1 VGELERS
8 RNLSQV
14 ELAAVLRRA
23 AELDAEGGL
32 PVPLGGLDPEVVE
45 AAAIEAGLS
54 PQAVRR
60 ALNEVLHP
68 DERTPDVYADGKLPS
83 REMVVEREVPGTPAE
98 VEARIGRFLR
108 RQRFEQ
114 KRVFADGS
122 RWAPRRGVVASLMKG
137 VDPGGKLS
145 LKQVRSV
152 SVTVSTM
159 GGTDD
164 SGGGTPS
171 TLVRV
176 ALDLTGV
183 RSIHTTWLGVG
194 GTAGGAAIVGSAVV
208 IGVDPLAL
216 VSLPVAGGLTYGG
229 HLVGRREVRS
239 EVEKIHTAVAGLLD
253 QLEHGERVASTR
265 RTRSRR
271 PPTRPRSS
279 HRDTIEP
286 TSDPLQEDDDQ

>member
-1 VGELERS
+1 MGELERS
-8 RNLSQV
+8 RNLTQA

-68 DERTPDVYADGKLPS
+68 DEHTPDVYADGKLPS
-83 REMVVEREVPGTPAE
+83 RQMVVEREVPGAAAD
-98 VEARIGRFLR
+98 VEPQIGRFLR
-108 RQRFEQ
+108 RQLFEQ

-122 RWAPRRGVVASLMKG
+122 RWAPRRGVAASVMKG
-137 VDPGGKLS
+137 LDPGGKLS

-152 SVTVSTM
+152 SVTVSEM
-159 GGTDD
+159 GAVEADAA
-164 SGGGTPS
+164 PS
-171 TLVRV
+171 VLVRV

-194 GTAGGAAIVGSAVV
+194 AAAGGAAMVGSAAV

-216 VSLPVAGGLTYGG
+216 VSIPVAGGLTAGG
-229 HLVGRREVRS
+229 HFIGRHEART
-239 EVEKIHTAVAGLLD
+239 EVERIHTAVAGMLD
-253 QLEHGERVASTR
+253 HIEHGERVDRGRGRRPRRPSTR
-265 RTRSRR
+265 PPSRR
-271 PPTRPRSS
+271 
-279 HRDTIEP
+279 RDTIAP
-286 TSDPLQEDDDQ
+286 TPESPEEDGDT